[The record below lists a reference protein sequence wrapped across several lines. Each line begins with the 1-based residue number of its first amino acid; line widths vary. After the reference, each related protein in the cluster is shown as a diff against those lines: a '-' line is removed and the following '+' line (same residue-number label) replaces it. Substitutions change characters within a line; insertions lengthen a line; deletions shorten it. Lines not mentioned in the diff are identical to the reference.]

1 MTGGPGAQGGP
12 RPFADEE
19 LAAIGAYLPELQ
31 RSVAGHLE
39 TPGHSPPVIHPT
51 TGAE

>member
-1 MTGGPGAQGGP
+1 MTGGPGAKGGP

-31 RSVAGHLE
+31 RSVAGH
-39 TPGHSPPVIHPT
+39 PGD
-51 TGAE
+51 TGS